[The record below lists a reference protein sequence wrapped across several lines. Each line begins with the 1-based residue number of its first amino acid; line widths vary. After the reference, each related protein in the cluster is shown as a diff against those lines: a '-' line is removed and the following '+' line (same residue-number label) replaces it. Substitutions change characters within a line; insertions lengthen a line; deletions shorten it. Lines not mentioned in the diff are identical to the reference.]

1 MITER
6 ILVVD
11 DEPSMRKVL
20 SRLLERAGYSVET
33 AENGEHALD
42 RLQDGGIDLVITDI
56 RMPVMDGM
64 ELLGAMA
71 PNLPD
76 IPVIVITA
84 HGTVDTAVTAMKLG
98 AFDFVSKPFESDQLL
113 RNCKKAL
120 AQSRAERRSVQTSRA
135 SSGVRLLG
143 TSSESEALRQWIDKV
158 AQLPSATLLTGEPG
172 TGHGLVARAIHES
185 SPRQQAPF
193 VKITCG
199 AIPRDWFESELFGHE
214 AGAVPGSTSERPG
227 RLELADG
234 GTLFL
239 NEIDA
244 MPMDV
249 QGQLLNVIKAGKVSR
264 LGAFG
269 DRAVDV
275 RLIAGTHINLEEA
288 VNEGRFRDD
297 LFYALNVANFELTAL
312 RSRLEDLPDLA
323 EYFVAKFNT
332 RLGRQVTGISPE
344 AMSMLLAHRWPG
356 NVRELEN
363 VIERAMLFAD
373 GEILDVGHLPGQIQG
388 GNEPDLPITD
398 FDSNMKSIVR
408 RATANIERQLIKG
421 ALDESQNNV
430 THAAKALGISRK
442 SLQTKMKELGL
453 REDS

>member
-1 MITER
+1 MSER

-33 AENGEHALD
+33 AEHGRKALD
-42 RLQDGGIDLVITDI
+42 RLHDGGIDLVITDI

-64 ELLGAMA
+64 ELLTAMA

-84 HGTVDTAVTAMKLG
+84 HGTVDTAVAAMKMG

-113 RNCKKAL
+113 RTCEKAL
-120 AQSRAERRSVQTSRA
+120 AQSRSERRSVQTGRA
-135 SSGVRLLG
+135 GSGVRLLG
-143 TSSESEALRQWIDKV
+143 TSDESQELRNWIDKV
-158 AQLPSATLLTGEPG
+158 ATLPSATLLTGEPG
-172 TGHGLVARAIHES
+172 TGHGLVARAIHEA
-185 SPRQQAPF
+185 SPRSDAPF

-214 AGAVPGSTSERPG
+214 SGAVPGSSSERPG

-249 QGQLLNVIKAGKVSR
+249 QGQLLNVIKEGRVSR
-264 LGAFG
+264 LGAMS
-269 DRAVDV
+269 DKAIDV
-275 RLIAGTHINLEEA
+275 RLIAGTHVDLEEA
-288 VNEGRFRDD
+288 VSAGRFRDD
-297 LFYALNVANFELTAL
+297 LYYALNVANFQLTAL

-332 RLGRQVTGISPE
+332 RLGRQVTGVAPE

-373 GEILDVGHLPGQIQG
+373 GELLDVGHLPGQLQG
-388 GNEPDLPITD
+388 GSDPDLPISD

-408 RATANIERQLIKG
+408 RATANIERQLIRG
-421 ALDESQNNV
+421 ALDESQYNV

-453 REDS
+453 REET